1 MRKILVVGFTITLL
15 IFSIPLFNGIQRMN
29 VEYQIEQVESAIQ
42 RTLNICYAQEGFYPA
57 NIEYLIENYGLI
69 IDDRLYFVSYKIFAS
84 NIRPDISVFRKGLS
98 Q

>member
-1 MRKILVVGFTITLL
+1 MKKILVVGFTITLL
-15 IFSIPLFNGIQRMN
+15 ILSIPLSSAIQRMN
-29 VEYQIEQVESAIQ
+29 AEYQLEQVESAIQ

-69 IDDRLYFVSYKIFAS
+69 IDDRLYFISYKIFAS
-84 NIRPDISVFRKGLS
+84 NIRPDINVFRKGNA